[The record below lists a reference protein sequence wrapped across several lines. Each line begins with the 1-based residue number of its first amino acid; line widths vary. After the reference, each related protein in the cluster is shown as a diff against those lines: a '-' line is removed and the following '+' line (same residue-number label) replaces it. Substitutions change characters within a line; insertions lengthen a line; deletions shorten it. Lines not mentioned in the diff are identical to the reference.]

1 MFCGEIVIAKTCN
14 AAHLRTHK
22 LEVSLIGDNPGRLA
36 AGFFLNCTK
45 NIELT
50 RSRFVRRV

>member
-50 RSRFVRRV
+50 RSRFVRTV